1 MSKKSLLFVNGHLNV
16 GGIERSLVDLLKAL
30 DYSEYEV
37 DLLLL
42 ERLGTYVDEIPAAV
56 RILSIDGEHVYGPLI
71 NTLVKNIIHGR
82 LKETIYRIILL
93 LSSMFGEN
101 ILRLLRLIT
110 GIRKQY
116 DCAIAYRS
124 GPSDQFVSVVVNSVR
139 KVCWWHNG
147 ECNYS
152 VSEINTIARYWQNYY
167 KIVAVSRATGE
178 LVQKTF
184 NLPESK
190 VSVIPNIIDVE
201 NIERLAGSTCPYPQ
215 KEKIIITL
223 GRLCWEKHIEDVPLI
238 ARRLVDFG
246 VHFKWYIIGDG
257 EKKDEIQALIEEK
270 DVTDCVVMLGSQSN
284 PYPFVKYADVMMH
297 TSHIEAHCL
306 TILEA
311 MALKLPVVV
320 TQTKLP
326 QDFVKDGENC
336 LLAEHNIASQAD
348 CIINVFSAPHM
359 SRLLVENAYSMVT
372 EMYSPEEIISKVELL
387 VS

>member
-16 GGIERSLVDLLKAL
+16 GGIERSLVDLLRAL

-42 ERLGTYVDEIPAAV
+42 EGLGTYVSDIPAAV
-56 RILSIDGEHVYGPLI
+56 RILSIDGEYVYGPLI
-71 NTLVKNIIHGR
+71 NTLAKNIIHGR
-82 LKETIYRIILL
+82 LKETMFRIILF

-124 GPSDQFVSVVVNSVR
+124 GPSDQFVSIVVNSG
-139 KVCWWHNG
+139 KKICWWHNG

-152 VSEINTIARYWQNYY
+152 AFEINKIARYWQNYY
-167 KIVAVSRATGE
+167 KVVAVSWATGE

-184 NLPESK
+184 LLPDSK

-201 NIERLAGSTCPYPQ
+201 NLEKLAGSANPYPQ
-215 KEKIIITL
+215 QEKIIITL

-238 ARRLVDFG
+238 ARRLVDLG
-246 VHFKWYIIGDG
+246 MHFKWYIIGDG
-257 EKKDEIQALIEEK
+257 EKMDEIKALIEEK
-270 DVTDCVVMLGSQSN
+270 DVTDCVVMLGSLSN
-284 PYPFVKYADVMMH
+284 PYPYVKHADVMMH
-297 TSHIEAHCL
+297 TSHIEAHCIA
-306 TILEA
+306 ILEA

-320 TQTKLP
+320 TRTKLS
-326 QDFVKDGENC
+326 QDFVRDGENC
-336 LLAEHNIASQAD
+336 LLAEQNIASQSD
-348 CIINVFSAPHM
+348 CIIKIISDSQT
-359 SRLLVENAYSMVT
+359 SRLLVENAYSMVIST
-372 EMYSPEEIISKVELL
+372 YSPEEIISKVELL

>member
-93 LSSMFGEN
+93 LSSMFGEHM
-101 ILRLLRLIT
+101 LRLMRLIT
-110 GIRKQY
+110 GIKKQY
-116 DCAIAYRS
+116 DCAIAYRL

-152 VSEINTIARYWQNYY
+152 VSDINTIARYWQNYY

-215 KEKIIITL
+215 KEKIIITI

-320 TQTKLP
+320 TQTQLP
-326 QDFVKDGENC
+326 QDFIRDGENC
-336 LLAEHNIASQAD
+336 LLAEQSIASQAD
-348 CIINVFSAPHM
+348 CIIKIVSDPQT

-372 EMYSPEEIISKVELL
+372 DLYSPEEIISRVELL

>member
-16 GGIERSLVDLLKAL
+16 GGIERSLVDLLRAL

-42 ERLGTYVDEIPAAV
+42 EGLGTYVNDIPTAV
-56 RILSIDGEHVYGPLI
+56 RILSIDREHVDGPLI
-71 NTLVKNIIHGR
+71 NTLAKNIIHGR
-82 LKETIYRIILL
+82 LKEILCRIIYL

-101 ILRLLRLIT
+101 ILRYLRFIT

-124 GPSDQFVSVVVNSVR
+124 GPSDQFVSVVVNSGR
-139 KVCWWHNG
+139 KICWWHNG

-152 VSEINTIARYWQNYY
+152 VSEINTIARYWQNYF
-167 KIVAVSRATGE
+167 KVVAVSLATRE

-184 NLPESK
+184 NLPDSK
-190 VSVIPNIIDVE
+190 ISVIPNIIDVE
-201 NIERLAGSTCPYPQ
+201 NLERLAGITSPYPQ

-238 ARRLVDFG
+238 ARRLVDLG

-257 EKKDEIQALIEEK
+257 EKKDEIKALIEEK

-284 PYPFVKYADVMMH
+284 PYPYVKYADVMMH
-297 TSHIEAHCL
+297 TSHVEAHCIA
-306 TILEA
+306 ILEA

-320 TQTKLP
+320 TRTKLY
-326 QDFVKDGENC
+326 QDFVRDGENC
-336 LLAEHNIASQAD
+336 LLAEQNIASQAE
-348 CIINVFSAPHM
+348 CIIKIVSAPQT

-372 EMYSPEEIISKVELL
+372 RTYSPEVIISKVELL